1 MRTAKLASCAKLL
14 LALAFTI
21 IPMTCFATP
30 AVLSASA
37 LMTNPNI
44 AYILLLFGIYGLF
57 FEFYHPGLIL
67 PGVLGGIALLL
78 GVYSFYFLHINYV
91 GFALLLLGIIFM
103 MIEVFI
109 SSLGILAVAGVIA
122 FITGSI
128 LLLDIISPGYH
139 ISWSLITMM
148 TVFTVGF
155 FLLIITLSIRA
166 QQRKINSGREGMIGA
181 TGSAL

>member
-1 MRTAKLASCAKLL
+1 
-14 LALAFTI
+14 
-21 IPMTCFATP
+21 
-30 AVLSASA
+30 
-37 LMTNPNI
+37 
-44 AYILLLFGIYGLF
+44 
-57 FEFYHPGLIL
+57 
-67 PGVLGGIALLL
+67 
-78 GVYSFYFLHINYV
+78 
-91 GFALLLLGIIFM
+91 

-181 TGSAL
+181 TGSALEYLHGHWLVSIDDEIWEANSPTELKPGQKIRVLKITGLILTVEPLRTKKQREAVKTL